1 MEDPLVPSPGANA
14 SDLDQPALSAGA
26 VARQLGVAVET
37 LRSWDR
43 RYGLGPAA
51 HEPGAHRRYRPSDLR
66 RLQSF
71 CRLLA
76 DGVPTVEAARVAL
89 HTEPSEVVSDDM
101 NSPHDLREA
110 SDPAITR
117 SLAHKGESQRATRA
131 GGGNTLPVGRS
142 GAPSARGLARCAI
155 RLDAPGVLAL
165 LDAVIARDGVIDA
178 WQQTIEPALRA
189 VGRKWTETSGR
200 YVEVEHLLSWCATV
214 ALHRVQPRPAHEA
227 ADATPARI
235 ATTRCVL
242 LACAPE
248 EWHSLPLE
256 ALAAALTER
265 GAPVRMLG
273 PAVPEPALRSAI
285 ARLGPARIVLW
296 SQTPRTGDAGLLARL
311 LSASGPQVL
320 PAGPGWSA
328 YRTKGVSVLA
338 SLAEAVEVCCQPG
351 EALSSRARVVRTG
364 REH

>member
-1 MEDPLVPSPGANA
+1 MEESQAPSAGATA
-14 SDLDQPALSAGA
+14 SDLEQPALSAGA

-43 RYGLGPAA
+43 RYGLGPAT
-51 HEPGAHRRYRPSDLR
+51 HEAGAHRRYRPSDLR

-76 DGVPTVEAARVAL
+76 DGVPTAEAARVVLRAK
-89 HTEPSEVVSDDM
+89 PFAVVSDGV
-101 NSPHDLREA
+101 NSPHDPREV
-110 SDPAITR
+110 SDLETTAGLAQMGEERRTSR
-117 SLAHKGESQRATRA
+117 S
-131 GGGNTLPVGRS
+131 GGGNTLPVGRT

-165 LDAVIARDGVIDA
+165 LDEVIARDGVVDA
-178 WQQTIEPALRA
+178 WQRTIEPALRA

-214 ALHRVQPRPAHEA
+214 ALHRVQPAPAPAA
-227 ADATPARI
+227 ADPAVDRI

-256 ALAAALTER
+256 ALAAALVER
-265 GAPVRMLG
+265 GASVRMLG
-273 PAVPEPALRSAI
+273 PAVPEPALRSAV

-296 SQTPRTGDAGLLARL
+296 AQTSRTGDAGLLARL
-311 LSASGPQVL
+311 IGASGPQVL

-328 YRTKGVSVLA
+328 YRAGGISVLT
-338 SLAEAVEVCCQPG
+338 SLAEAVEACCRPG
-351 EALSSRARVVRTG
+351 DGPFPRTQVVRTG
-364 REH
+364 RGH